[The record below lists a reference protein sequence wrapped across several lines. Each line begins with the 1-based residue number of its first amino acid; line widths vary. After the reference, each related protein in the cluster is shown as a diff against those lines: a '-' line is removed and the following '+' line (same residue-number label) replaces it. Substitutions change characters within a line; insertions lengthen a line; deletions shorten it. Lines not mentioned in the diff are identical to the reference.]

1 MKTGNARLISLSFAA
16 VFAVAGP
23 ASAQTYPSKPVRII
37 VGLAAGGG
45 VDILGRLIGQWLSE
59 RLAQPFVIENR
70 PGAGGNIGTEA
81 VVKALPDGHTLLL
94 INAANAIN
102 TTLYEKL
109 SFDFDRDI
117 IAVASIARQPQAML
131 VNSSFP
137 ARSVAEFI
145 TYARAN
151 PGRVNMG
158 SAGNGTPSHLAG
170 ELFKMMAGVDL
181 IHVPYR
187 GVAPAMTDL
196 IGGQIQVLFT
206 STASP
211 LEYATAGRLRPLA
224 VTPATRLERLPD
236 VPAMT
241 EIIAG
246 YEATQWYGIGA
257 PRNTPSEIV
266 GRLNREVNA
275 ALADPRIKGR
285 LEELGS
291 TVLAGSPA
299 DFTKLIAEETQK
311 WGRVIRSARLK
322 TE

>member
-1 MKTGNARLISLSFAA
+1 
-16 VFAVAGP
+16 
-23 ASAQTYPSKPVRII
+23 
-37 VGLAAGGG
+37 
-45 VDILGRLIGQWLSE
+45 
-59 RLAQPFVIENR
+59 
-70 PGAGGNIGTEA
+70 
-81 VVKALPDGHTLLL
+81 
-94 INAANAIN
+94 
-102 TTLYEKL
+102 
-109 SFDFDRDI
+109 
-117 IAVASIARQPQAML
+117 
-131 VNSSFP
+131 
-137 ARSVAEFI
+137 
-145 TYARAN
+145 
-151 PGRVNMG
+151 
-158 SAGNGTPSHLAG
+158 
-170 ELFKMMAGVDL
+170 MMAGVDL

-206 STASP
+206 STASS

-275 ALADPRIKGR
+275 ALADPKIKGR